1 MRLILAYTG
10 NNSNQKS
17 NKAPKYDKQ
26 GNKSGKPN
34 IKAPKYA
41 RQGDKSGKLD
51 NKAPKCARQ
60 DNKSGKP
67 GKPAHALMK
76 QAKNPAREQKA
87 VDPAALRESLIL
99 KFDSLITSNNPRTLL
114 SQIRQILKDC
124 PGALKDE
131 DVFYSYATVE
141 PIILVCLTH
150 EDAKTRKN
158 AALVL
163 QTIAEEY
170 GTDIFGDDQVEDTAA
185 SDEAPTA
192 SDLPSAEVASYLYA
206 AYKAEETMFVRSAY
220 LEALKCF
227 DCEPYRAEL
236 MERLTFLKEES
247 WAEGDL
253 KHVREER
260 HAIESL
266 FEAPSSEMK
275 SEFKGLDR
283 EMGILLVIDEAV
295 REAAQTE
302 LGAGA
307 RVVPGGVRLTTSSW
321 KKVQSC
327 RLYKEALFPVPLR
340 KGSQITISN
349 MGSLVA
355 DSKLIPMV
363 DELLKAAG
371 DSTQTGSA
379 GENAVSAG
387 NAAENA
393 GSVGSAGENAVSV
406 GNAAE
411 NAVSVGNAAE
421 NAGSVVSV
429 GENAGAREH
438 PFRMEIRSSSDED
451 RSGAALKRAAAE
463 LEEAS
468 KGRLRNSK
476 TAYEFT
482 LVLMAKRDGSLSPY
496 IKLPDSTDHRFDY
509 RKNSEA
515 TSMSAVMAA
524 EAVQMIR
531 PYLKDGAQ
539 VIDPFA
545 GVGTLLIERAK
556 AVPHGDLYATDIYG
570 HAVIGGRE
578 NAELAGVNI
587 SYINRDFFDFKH
599 DYPFDEVI
607 TEFPD
612 LFNKEAEEKEEFFR
626 NFFRSAME
634 VTADKAMLFLISAE
648 DKAMHKHIRLNPEL
662 RIVSEIEFRGHEKIY
677 VIDKKS

>member
-17 NKAPKYDKQ
+17 KNKAPKYDKQ
-26 GNKSGKPN
+26 G
-34 IKAPKYA
+34 
-41 RQGDKSGKLD
+41 
-51 NKAPKCARQ
+51 
-60 DNKSGKP
+60 NKSGKP

-76 QAKNPAREQKA
+76 QAKNPTREQKA

-99 KFDSLITSNNPRTLL
+99 KFDSLITSDNPRTLL
-114 SQIRQILKDC
+114 SQIRQLLKDC

-266 FEAPSSEMK
+266 FEAPASEMK

-379 GENAVSAG
+379 GENAVSVG

-393 GSVGSAGENAVSV
+393 GSVGSAG
-406 GNAAE
+406 E

>member
-17 NKAPKYDKQ
+17 KNKAPKYDKQ

-51 NKAPKCARQ
+51 NKAPKYDRQ
-60 DNKSGKP
+60 GNKSGKP

-99 KFDSLITSNNPRTLL
+99 KFDSLITSDNPRTLL

-266 FEAPSSEMK
+266 FEAPASEMK

-371 DSTQTGSA
+371 DSTQTGS
-379 GENAVSAG
+379 
-387 NAAENA
+387 
-393 GSVGSAGENAVSV
+393 
-406 GNAAE
+406 
-411 NAVSVGNAAE
+411 
-421 NAGSVVSV
+421 V

-515 TSMSAVMAA
+515 SSMSAVMAA

>member
-10 NNSNQKS
+10 NNSKQKS

-34 IKAPKYA
+34 NKAPKYA
-41 RQGDKSGKLD
+41 RQG
-51 NKAPKCARQ
+51 
-60 DNKSGKP
+60 NKSGKP

-99 KFDSLITSNNPRTLL
+99 KFDSLITSDNPRTLL
-114 SQIRQILKDC
+114 SQIRQLLKDC

-131 DVFYSYATVE
+131 DVFCSYATVE

-266 FEAPSSEMK
+266 FEAPASEMK

-393 GSVGSAGENAVSV
+393 GSV
-406 GNAAE
+406 
-411 NAVSVGNAAE
+411 
-421 NAGSVVSV
+421 VSV

-515 TSMSAVMAA
+515 TSMSALMAA

>member
-17 NKAPKYDKQ
+17 KNKAPKYDKQ

-41 RQGDKSGKLD
+41 RQGDKSGK
-51 NKAPKCARQ
+51 
-60 DNKSGKP
+60 P
-67 GKPAHALMK
+67 GKPAHDGMK
-76 QAKNPAREQKA
+76 QAKNPTREQKA

-99 KFDSLITSNNPRTLL
+99 KFDSLITSDNPRTLL
-114 SQIRQILKDC
+114 SQIRQLLKDC
-124 PGALKDE
+124 PGALRDE

-141 PIILVCLTH
+141 PIILACLTH

-170 GTDIFGDDQVEDTAA
+170 GLDIFGDDQVEDPAA

-266 FEAPSSEMK
+266 FEASASEMK

-379 GENAVSAG
+379 GENAVS
-387 NAAENA
+387 
-393 GSVGSAGENAVSV
+393 V

-411 NAVSVGNAAE
+411 NADSVGSA
-421 NAGSVVSV
+421 

-451 RSGAALKRAAAE
+451 RSGTALKRAAAE

-648 DKAMHKHIRLNPEL
+648 DKVMHKHIRLNPEL
-662 RIVSEIEFRGHEKIY
+662 RIVSEIEFTGHEKIY

>member
-26 GNKSGKPN
+26 SNKSGKPN

-76 QAKNPAREQKA
+76 QAKNPTREQKA

-99 KFDSLITSNNPRTLL
+99 KFDSLITSDNPRTLL
-114 SQIRQILKDC
+114 SQIRQLLKDC
-124 PGALKDE
+124 PGALRDE

-141 PIILVCLTH
+141 PIILACLTH

-170 GTDIFGDDQVEDTAA
+170 GLDIFGDDQVEDPAA

-266 FEAPSSEMK
+266 FEAPASEMK

-379 GENAVSAG
+379 GENAVSVG

-393 GSVGSAGENAVSV
+393 GSVG
-406 GNAAE
+406 
-411 NAVSVGNAAE
+411 
-421 NAGSVVSV
+421 SV

-451 RSGAALKRAAAE
+451 RSGTVLKRAAAE

-648 DKAMHKHIRLNPEL
+648 DKVMHKHIRLNPEL

>member
-26 GNKSGKPN
+26 GKLDN
-34 IKAPKYA
+34 KAPKYA

-51 NKAPKCARQ
+51 IKAPKYARQ

-76 QAKNPAREQKA
+76 QAKNPAREQKV

-99 KFDSLITSNNPRTLL
+99 KFDSLITSDNPRTLL
-114 SQIRQILKDC
+114 SQIRQLLKDC
-124 PGALKDE
+124 PGTLKDE

-141 PIILVCLTH
+141 PIILACLTH

-170 GTDIFGDDQVEDTAA
+170 GMDIFGDDQVEDPAT

-266 FEAPSSEMK
+266 FEAPASEMK

-363 DELLKAAG
+363 DELLKAVG
-371 DSTQTGSA
+371 DSTQT
-379 GENAVSAG
+379 
-387 NAAENA
+387 
-393 GSVGSAGENAVSV
+393 GSAGENAVSV

-411 NAVSVGNAAE
+411 NAGSVGSA
-421 NAGSVVSV
+421 

-451 RSGAALKRAAAE
+451 RSGTALKRAAAE

>member
-17 NKAPKYDKQ
+17 KNKAPKYDKQ

-60 DNKSGKP
+60 DNKSGKH

-76 QAKNPAREQKA
+76 QAKNPTREQKA

-99 KFDSLITSNNPRTLL
+99 KFDSLITSDNPRTLL
-114 SQIRQILKDC
+114 SQIRQLLKDC
-124 PGALKDE
+124 PGALRDE

-170 GTDIFGDDQVEDTAA
+170 GMDIFGDDQVEDTAA

-247 WAEGDL
+247 WAEGEM

-266 FEAPSSEMK
+266 FEASASEMK

-379 GENAVSAG
+379 GENAVSVG

-393 GSVGSAGENAVSV
+393 GSVGSA
-406 GNAAE
+406 
-411 NAVSVGNAAE
+411 
-421 NAGSVVSV
+421 

-451 RSGAALKRAAAE
+451 RSGTVLKRAAAE

>member
-17 NKAPKYDKQ
+17 KNKAPKYARQ

-60 DNKSGKP
+60 DNKSGKH

-76 QAKNPAREQKA
+76 QAKNPTREQKA

-99 KFDSLITSNNPRTLL
+99 KFDSLITSDNPRTLL
-114 SQIRQILKDC
+114 SQIRQLLKDC
-124 PGALKDE
+124 PGALRDE

-141 PIILVCLTH
+141 PIILACLTH

-170 GTDIFGDDQVEDTAA
+170 GLDIFGDDQVEDPAA

-266 FEAPSSEMK
+266 FEASASEMK

-379 GENAVSAG
+379 GENAVSVG
-387 NAAENA
+387 NAVENA
-393 GSVGSAGENAVSV
+393 GSVGSA
-406 GNAAE
+406 
-411 NAVSVGNAAE
+411 
-421 NAGSVVSV
+421 

-451 RSGAALKRAAAE
+451 RSGTVLKRAAAE

-626 NFFRSAME
+626 NFFQSAME

-648 DKAMHKHIRLNPEL
+648 DKVMHKHIRLNPEL

>member
-17 NKAPKYDKQ
+17 KNKAPKYDKQ
-26 GNKSGKPN
+26 GNKSGEPN
-34 IKAPKYA
+34 NKAPKYA
-41 RQGDKSGKLD
+41 RQGDKSGK
-51 NKAPKCARQ
+51 
-60 DNKSGKP
+60 P
-67 GKPAHALMK
+67 GEPAHDGMK

-99 KFDSLITSNNPRTLL
+99 KFDSLITSDNPRTLL
-114 SQIRQILKDC
+114 SQIRQLLKDC

-170 GTDIFGDDQVEDTAA
+170 GMDIFGDDQVEDPAA

-266 FEAPSSEMK
+266 FEASASEMK

-379 GENAVSAG
+379 GENAVS
-387 NAAENA
+387 
-393 GSVGSAGENAVSV
+393 V

-411 NAVSVGNAAE
+411 NADSVGSA
-421 NAGSVVSV
+421 

-451 RSGAALKRAAAE
+451 RSGTALKRAAAE

>member
-26 GNKSGKPN
+26 GKLDN
-34 IKAPKYA
+34 KAPKYA

-51 NKAPKCARQ
+51 IKAPKYARQ

-76 QAKNPAREQKA
+76 QAKNPAREQKV

-99 KFDSLITSNNPRTLL
+99 KFDSLITSDNPRTLL
-114 SQIRQILKDC
+114 SQIRQLLKDC
-124 PGALKDE
+124 PGALRDE

-141 PIILVCLTH
+141 PIILACLTH

-170 GTDIFGDDQVEDTAA
+170 GMDIFGDDQVEDPAT

-266 FEAPSSEMK
+266 FEAPASEMK

-307 RVVPGGVRLTTSSW
+307 KVVPGGVRLTTSSW

-363 DELLKAAG
+363 DELLKAVG
-371 DSTQTGSA
+371 DSTQT
-379 GENAVSAG
+379 
-387 NAAENA
+387 
-393 GSVGSAGENAVSV
+393 GSAGENAVSV

-411 NAVSVGNAAE
+411 NAGSVGSA
-421 NAGSVVSV
+421 

-451 RSGAALKRAAAE
+451 RSGTALKRAAAE

>member
-1 MRLILAYTG
+1 MRHILAYTG

-17 NKAPKYDKQ
+17 KNKAPKYDKQ

-60 DNKSGKP
+60 DNKSGKH

-99 KFDSLITSNNPRTLL
+99 KFDSLITSDNPRTLL
-114 SQIRQILKDC
+114 SQIRQLLKDC
-124 PGALKDE
+124 PGALRDE

-141 PIILVCLTH
+141 PIILACLTH

-170 GTDIFGDDQVEDTAA
+170 GLDIFGDDQVEDPAA

-266 FEAPSSEMK
+266 FEAPASEMK

-371 DSTQTGSA
+371 DSTQTG
-379 GENAVSAG
+379 
-387 NAAENA
+387 
-393 GSVGSAGENAVSV
+393 
-406 GNAAE
+406 
-411 NAVSVGNAAE
+411 
-421 NAGSVVSV
+421 SV

>member
-17 NKAPKYDKQ
+17 KNKAPKYDKQ

-99 KFDSLITSNNPRTLL
+99 KFDSLITSDNPRTLL
-114 SQIRQILKDC
+114 SQIRQLLKDC

-170 GTDIFGDDQVEDTAA
+170 GMDIFGDDQVEDPAA

-266 FEAPSSEMK
+266 FEASASEMK

-349 MGSLVA
+349 IGSLVA

-363 DELLKAAG
+363 DELLKATG

-379 GENAVSAG
+379 GENAVSVGNAVENAG
-387 NAAENA
+387 SVGGAAENA
-393 GSVGSAGENAVSV
+393 GSVGSA
-406 GNAAE
+406 
-411 NAVSVGNAAE
+411 
-421 NAGSVVSV
+421 

-451 RSGAALKRAAAE
+451 RSGTALKRAAAE
-463 LEEAS
+463 LEEVS

-496 IKLPDSTDHRFDY
+496 IKLPDNTDHRFDY

-578 NAELAGVNI
+578 NADLADVNI

-634 VTADKAMLFLISAE
+634 LTADKAMLFLISAE

-677 VIDKKS
+677 VIEKKS

>member
-17 NKAPKYDKQ
+17 KNKAPKYARQGNKSGNPNIKAPKYDKQ
-26 GNKSGKPN
+26 GN
-34 IKAPKYA
+34 
-41 RQGDKSGKLD
+41 KSGKLD

-60 DNKSGKP
+60 DNKSGKH

-76 QAKNPAREQKA
+76 QAKNPTREQKA

-99 KFDSLITSNNPRTLL
+99 KFDSLITSDNPRTLL
-114 SQIRQILKDC
+114 SQIRQLLKDC
-124 PGALKDE
+124 PGALRDE

-141 PIILVCLTH
+141 PIILACLTH

-170 GTDIFGDDQVEDTAA
+170 GLDIFGDDQVEDPAA

-192 SDLPSAEVASYLYA
+192 SDFPSAEVASYLYA

-266 FEAPSSEMK
+266 FEASASEMK

-349 MGSLVA
+349 IGSLVA

-363 DELLKAAG
+363 DELLKATG

-379 GENAVSAG
+379 
-387 NAAENA
+387 
-393 GSVGSAGENAVSV
+393 
-406 GNAAE
+406 
-411 NAVSVGNAAE
+411 
-421 NAGSVVSV
+421 

-496 IKLPDSTDHRFDY
+496 IKLPDNTDHRFDY

-587 SYINRDFFDFKH
+587 TYINRDFFDFKH

-626 NFFRSAME
+626 NFFQSAME

-648 DKAMHKHIRLNPEL
+648 DKVMHKHIRLNPEL

>member
-17 NKAPKYDKQ
+17 KNKAPKYDKQ

-41 RQGDKSGKLD
+41 RQGDKSGK
-51 NKAPKCARQ
+51 
-60 DNKSGKP
+60 P
-67 GKPAHALMK
+67 GKPAHDGMK
-76 QAKNPAREQKA
+76 QAKNPTREQKA

-99 KFDSLITSNNPRTLL
+99 KFDSLITSDNPRTLL
-114 SQIRQILKDC
+114 SQIRQLLKDC

-141 PIILVCLTH
+141 PIILACLTH

-170 GTDIFGDDQVEDTAA
+170 GLDIFGDDQVEDPAA

-266 FEAPSSEMK
+266 FEASASEMK

-340 KGSQITISN
+340 KGSQITVSN

-379 GENAVSAG
+379 G
-387 NAAENA
+387 
-393 GSVGSAGENAVSV
+393 
-406 GNAAE
+406 E

>member
-34 IKAPKYA
+34 NKAPKY
-41 RQGDKSGKLD
+41 
-51 NKAPKCARQ
+51 ARQ

-99 KFDSLITSNNPRTLL
+99 KFDSLITSDNPRTLL
-114 SQIRQILKDC
+114 SQIRQLLKDC
-124 PGALKDE
+124 PGALRDE

-141 PIILVCLTH
+141 PIILACLTH

-170 GTDIFGDDQVEDTAA
+170 GMDIFGDDQAEDPAA

-266 FEAPSSEMK
+266 FEAPASEMK

-363 DELLKAAG
+363 DELLKAEQA
-371 DSTQTGSA
+371 
-379 GENAVSAG
+379 
-387 NAAENA
+387 
-393 GSVGSAGENAVSV
+393 
-406 GNAAE
+406 
-411 NAVSVGNAAE
+411 
-421 NAGSVVSV
+421 
-429 GENAGAREH
+429 
-438 PFRMEIRSSSDED
+438 
-451 RSGAALKRAAAE
+451 
-463 LEEAS
+463 
-468 KGRLRNSK
+468 
-476 TAYEFT
+476 
-482 LVLMAKRDGSLSPY
+482 
-496 IKLPDSTDHRFDY
+496 
-509 RKNSEA
+509 
-515 TSMSAVMAA
+515 
-524 EAVQMIR
+524 
-531 PYLKDGAQ
+531 
-539 VIDPFA
+539 
-545 GVGTLLIERAK
+545 
-556 AVPHGDLYATDIYG
+556 
-570 HAVIGGRE
+570 
-578 NAELAGVNI
+578 
-587 SYINRDFFDFKH
+587 
-599 DYPFDEVI
+599 
-607 TEFPD
+607 
-612 LFNKEAEEKEEFFR
+612 
-626 NFFRSAME
+626 
-634 VTADKAMLFLISAE
+634 
-648 DKAMHKHIRLNPEL
+648 
-662 RIVSEIEFRGHEKIY
+662 
-677 VIDKKS
+677 

>member
-17 NKAPKYDKQ
+17 KNKAPKYDKQ
-26 GNKSGKPN
+26 G
-34 IKAPKYA
+34 
-41 RQGDKSGKLD
+41 DKSGKLD
-51 NKAPKCARQ
+51 IKAPKYARQ

-99 KFDSLITSNNPRTLL
+99 KFDSLITSDNPCTLL

-170 GTDIFGDDQVEDTAA
+170 GLDIFGDDQVEDPAA

-266 FEAPSSEMK
+266 FEAPASEMK

-379 GENAVSAG
+379 
-387 NAAENA
+387 
-393 GSVGSAGENAVSV
+393 
-406 GNAAE
+406 
-411 NAVSVGNAAE
+411 
-421 NAGSVVSV
+421 

>member
-51 NKAPKCARQ
+51 IKAPKYARQ

-99 KFDSLITSNNPRTLL
+99 KFDSLITSDNPRTLL
-114 SQIRQILKDC
+114 SQIRQLLKDC

-141 PIILVCLTH
+141 PIILACLTH

-170 GTDIFGDDQVEDTAA
+170 GMDIFGDDQVEDPAA

-266 FEAPSSEMK
+266 FEAPVSEMK

-340 KGSQITISN
+340 KGSQITVSN

-371 DSTQTGSA
+371 DSTRT
-379 GENAVSAG
+379 
-387 NAAENA
+387 
-393 GSVGSAGENAVSV
+393 GSAGENAVSV

-411 NAVSVGNAAE
+411 NAGSVGSA
-421 NAGSVVSV
+421 

-648 DKAMHKHIRLNPEL
+648 DKVMHKHIRLNPEL

>member
-34 IKAPKYA
+34 NKAPKYA
-41 RQGDKSGKLD
+41 RQGDKSGKPD
-51 NKAPKCARQ
+51 NKAPKYARQ
-60 DNKSGKP
+60 GNKSGKP

-379 GENAVSAG
+379 GENAVS
-387 NAAENA
+387 
-393 GSVGSAGENAVSV
+393 
-406 GNAAE
+406 
-411 NAVSVGNAAE
+411 VGNAAE

>member
-1 MRLILAYTG
+1 MRYAVDSLYLGIFYDKIHLVLLDFYMRLILAYTG

-17 NKAPKYDKQ
+17 KNKAPKYDKQ

-34 IKAPKYA
+34 NKAPKYA
-41 RQGDKSGKLD
+41 RQGDKSGKPD
-51 NKAPKCARQ
+51 NKAPKYARQ
-60 DNKSGKP
+60 GNKSGKP
-67 GKPAHALMK
+67 GKPAHDGMK

-99 KFDSLITSNNPRTLL
+99 KFDSLITSDNPRTLL

-170 GTDIFGDDQVEDTAA
+170 GTDIFGDDQVEDPAA

-266 FEAPSSEMK
+266 FEAPASEMK

-379 GENAVSAG
+379 G
-387 NAAENA
+387 
-393 GSVGSAGENAVSV
+393 
-406 GNAAE
+406 E

>member
-76 QAKNPAREQKA
+76 QAKNPTREQKA

-99 KFDSLITSNNPRTLL
+99 KFDSLITSDNPRTLL
-114 SQIRQILKDC
+114 SQIRQLLKDC

-131 DVFYSYATVE
+131 DVFCSYATVE

-170 GTDIFGDDQVEDTAA
+170 GMDIFGDDQVEDPAA

-266 FEAPSSEMK
+266 FEASASEMK

-379 GENAVSAG
+379 GENAVSVG

-393 GSVGSAGENAVSV
+393 GSVGSAR
-406 GNAAE
+406 
-411 NAVSVGNAAE
+411 
-421 NAGSVVSV
+421 
-429 GENAGAREH
+429 ENAGAREH

>member
-26 GNKSGKPN
+26 GKLDN
-34 IKAPKYA
+34 KAPKYA

-51 NKAPKCARQ
+51 IKAPKYARQ

-99 KFDSLITSNNPRTLL
+99 KFDSLITSDNPRTLL
-114 SQIRQILKDC
+114 SQIRQLLKDC
-124 PGALKDE
+124 PGTLKDE

-170 GTDIFGDDQVEDTAA
+170 GMDIFGDDQVEDPAT

-266 FEAPSSEMK
+266 FEAPASEMK

-307 RVVPGGVRLTTSSW
+307 KVVPGGVRLTTSSW

-340 KGSQITISN
+340 KGSQITVSN

-379 GENAVSAG
+379 GENAVSVG

-393 GSVGSAGENAVSV
+393 GSVGSA
-406 GNAAE
+406 
-411 NAVSVGNAAE
+411 
-421 NAGSVVSV
+421 

-451 RSGAALKRAAAE
+451 RSGTALKRAAAE

>member
-17 NKAPKYDKQ
+17 KN
-26 GNKSGKPN
+26 
-34 IKAPKYA
+34 KAPKYA

-76 QAKNPAREQKA
+76 QAKNPTREQKA

-99 KFDSLITSNNPRTLL
+99 KFDSLITSDNPRTLL
-114 SQIRQILKDC
+114 SQIRQLLKDC

-170 GTDIFGDDQVEDTAA
+170 GMDIFGDDQVEDPAA

-206 AYKAEETMFVRSAY
+206 AYKAEETMFARSAY

-266 FEAPSSEMK
+266 FEAPASEMK

-379 GENAVSAG
+379 GENAVS
-387 NAAENA
+387 
-393 GSVGSAGENAVSV
+393 V

-411 NAVSVGNAAE
+411 NADSVGSA
-421 NAGSVVSV
+421 

-451 RSGAALKRAAAE
+451 RSGTALKRAAAE

-634 VTADKAMLFLISAE
+634 LTADKAMLFLISAE

>member
-17 NKAPKYDKQ
+17 NNAPTYAKQ

-41 RQGDKSGKLD
+41 RQGDKSGKPD
-51 NKAPKCARQ
+51 NKAPKYARQ
-60 DNKSGKP
+60 GNKSGKP
-67 GKPAHALMK
+67 GKPAHDGMK

-99 KFDSLITSNNPRTLL
+99 KFDSLIASDNPRTLL
-114 SQIRQILKDC
+114 SQIRQLLKDC

-170 GTDIFGDDQVEDTAA
+170 GLDIFGDDQVEDTAA

-266 FEAPSSEMK
+266 FEAPASEMK

-393 GSVGSAGENAVSV
+393 GSVGSA
-406 GNAAE
+406 
-411 NAVSVGNAAE
+411 
-421 NAGSVVSV
+421 

>member
-1 MRLILAYTG
+1 MRLVLAYTG

-17 NKAPKYDKQ
+17 NNKAPKYARQ

-76 QAKNPAREQKA
+76 QAKNPTREQKA

-99 KFDSLITSNNPRTLL
+99 KFDSLITSDNPRTLL
-114 SQIRQILKDC
+114 SQIRQLLKDC

-170 GTDIFGDDQVEDTAA
+170 GMDIFGDDQVEDPAA

-266 FEAPSSEMK
+266 FEAPASEMK

-340 KGSQITISN
+340 RGSQITVSN

-371 DSTQTGSA
+371 DSTQTGCA
-379 GENAVSAG
+379 G
-387 NAAENA
+387 
-393 GSVGSAGENAVSV
+393 
-406 GNAAE
+406 E

-421 NAGSVVSV
+421 NAGSVGGA

-438 PFRMEIRSSSDED
+438 SFRMEIRSSSDED
-451 RSGAALKRAAAE
+451 RSGTALKSAAAE

>member
-17 NKAPKYDKQ
+17 KNKAPKYDKQGDKSGKLDNKAPKYDKQGNKSGEPNNKAPKYDKQ
-26 GNKSGKPN
+26 GNKSGKP
-34 IKAPKYA
+34 
-41 RQGDKSGKLD
+41 
-51 NKAPKCARQ
+51 
-60 DNKSGKP
+60 
-67 GKPAHALMK
+67 GKPAHDGMK

-99 KFDSLITSNNPRTLL
+99 KFDSLITSDNPRTLL

-227 DCEPYRAEL
+227 DCEPYRAKL

-253 KHVREER
+253 QHVREER

-266 FEAPSSEMK
+266 FEAPASEMK

-307 RVVPGGVRLTTSSW
+307 RVVPGGVRLTTSSG
-321 KKVQSC
+321 KEVQSC

-379 GENAVSAG
+379 G
-387 NAAENA
+387 
-393 GSVGSAGENAVSV
+393 
-406 GNAAE
+406 E

>member
-17 NKAPKYDKQ
+17 KNKAPKYDKQ

-76 QAKNPAREQKA
+76 QAKNPTREQKA

-99 KFDSLITSNNPRTLL
+99 KFDSLITSDNPRTLL
-114 SQIRQILKDC
+114 SQIRQLLKDC

-266 FEAPSSEMK
+266 FEAPASEMK

-307 RVVPGGVRLTTSSW
+307 KVVPGGVRLTTSSW

-379 GENAVSAG
+379 
-387 NAAENA
+387 
-393 GSVGSAGENAVSV
+393 
-406 GNAAE
+406 
-411 NAVSVGNAAE
+411 
-421 NAGSVVSV
+421 

>member
-17 NKAPKYDKQ
+17 KNKAPKYDKQ

-67 GKPAHALMK
+67 GKPAHDGMK

-99 KFDSLITSNNPRTLL
+99 KFDSLITSDNPRTLL
-114 SQIRQILKDC
+114 SQIRQLLKDC

-170 GTDIFGDDQVEDTAA
+170 GMDIFGDDQVEDPAA

-192 SDLPSAEVASYLYA
+192 SDLPSAEVASCLYA

-236 MERLTFLKEES
+236 MARLTFLKEES

-266 FEAPSSEMK
+266 FEAPASEMK

-283 EMGILLVIDEAV
+283 EMGILLIIDEAV

-379 GENAVSAG
+379 
-387 NAAENA
+387 
-393 GSVGSAGENAVSV
+393 
-406 GNAAE
+406 
-411 NAVSVGNAAE
+411 
-421 NAGSVVSV
+421 

>member
-17 NKAPKYDKQ
+17 NKAPKYGRQ
-26 GNKSGKPN
+26 GN
-34 IKAPKYA
+34 
-41 RQGDKSGKLD
+41 KSGKLD
-51 NKAPKCARQ
+51 NKAPKYDKQGNKSGEPNNKAPKYARQ

-67 GKPAHALMK
+67 GKPAHDGMK

-99 KFDSLITSNNPRTLL
+99 KFDSLITSDNPRTLL
-114 SQIRQILKDC
+114 SQIRQLLKDC

-141 PIILVCLTH
+141 PIILACLTH

-170 GTDIFGDDQVEDTAA
+170 GLDIFGDDQVEDPAA

-266 FEAPSSEMK
+266 FEASASEMK

-379 GENAVSAG
+379 GENAVS
-387 NAAENA
+387 
-393 GSVGSAGENAVSV
+393 
-406 GNAAE
+406 
-411 NAVSVGNAAE
+411 VGNAAE

-451 RSGAALKRAAAE
+451 RSGTALKRAAAE

-662 RIVSEIEFRGHEKIY
+662 RIVSEIEFTGHEKIY

>member
-17 NKAPKYDKQ
+17 KNKAPKYDKQ

-60 DNKSGKP
+60 DNKSGKH

-76 QAKNPAREQKA
+76 QAKNPTREQKA

-99 KFDSLITSNNPRTLL
+99 KFDSLITSDNPRTLL
-114 SQIRQILKDC
+114 SQIRQLLKDC

-170 GTDIFGDDQVEDTAA
+170 GMDIFGDDQVEDPAA

-266 FEAPSSEMK
+266 FEASASEMK

-349 MGSLVA
+349 IGSLVA

-379 GENAVSAG
+379 GENAVSVG
-387 NAAENA
+387 NAVENA
-393 GSVGSAGENAVSV
+393 GSVGSA
-406 GNAAE
+406 
-411 NAVSVGNAAE
+411 
-421 NAGSVVSV
+421 

-451 RSGAALKRAAAE
+451 RSGTALKRAAAE
-463 LEEAS
+463 LEEVS

-496 IKLPDSTDHRFDY
+496 IKLPDNTDHRFDY

-578 NAELAGVNI
+578 NADLADVNI

-634 VTADKAMLFLISAE
+634 LTADKAMLFLISAE

-677 VIDKKS
+677 VIEKKS

>member
-17 NKAPKYDKQ
+17 KNKAPKYDKQ

-76 QAKNPAREQKA
+76 QAKNPTREQKA

-99 KFDSLITSNNPRTLL
+99 KFDSLITSDNPRTLL
-114 SQIRQILKDC
+114 SQIRQLLKDC
-124 PGALKDE
+124 PGALRDE

-141 PIILVCLTH
+141 PIILACLTH

-170 GTDIFGDDQVEDTAA
+170 GLDIFGDDQVEDPAA

-266 FEAPSSEMK
+266 FEASASEMK

-379 GENAVSAG
+379 GENAVSVG

-393 GSVGSAGENAVSV
+393 GSVGGA
-406 GNAAE
+406 
-411 NAVSVGNAAE
+411 
-421 NAGSVVSV
+421 

-451 RSGAALKRAAAE
+451 RSGTVLKRAAAE

-648 DKAMHKHIRLNPEL
+648 DKVMHKHIRLNPEL

>member
-17 NKAPKYDKQ
+17 KNKAPKYDKQ

-60 DNKSGKP
+60 DNKSGKH

-76 QAKNPAREQKA
+76 QAKNPTREQKA

-99 KFDSLITSNNPRTLL
+99 KFDSLITSDNPRTLL
-114 SQIRQILKDC
+114 SQIRQLLKDC
-124 PGALKDE
+124 PGALRDE

-141 PIILVCLTH
+141 PIILACLTH

-170 GTDIFGDDQVEDTAA
+170 GMDIFGDDQVEDPAA

-266 FEAPSSEMK
+266 FEAPASEMK

-379 GENAVSAG
+379 GENAVSVG

-393 GSVGSAGENAVSV
+393 GSVGSAR
-406 GNAAE
+406 E

-421 NAGSVVSV
+421 NAGSVGSA

-451 RSGAALKRAAAE
+451 RSGTVLKRAAAE

>member
-17 NKAPKYDKQ
+17 KNKAPKYDKQ

-41 RQGDKSGKLD
+41 RQGDKSGK
-51 NKAPKCARQ
+51 
-60 DNKSGKP
+60 P
-67 GKPAHALMK
+67 GKPAHDGMK
-76 QAKNPAREQKA
+76 QAKNPTREQKA

-99 KFDSLITSNNPRTLL
+99 KFDSLITSDNPRTLL

-266 FEAPSSEMK
+266 FEAPASEMK

-393 GSVGSAGENAVSV
+393 GSVGSAR
-406 GNAAE
+406 
-411 NAVSVGNAAE
+411 
-421 NAGSVVSV
+421 
-429 GENAGAREH
+429 ENAGAREH

>member
-34 IKAPKYA
+34 SKAPKYA
-41 RQGDKSGKLD
+41 RQGNKSGKLD
-51 NKAPKCARQ
+51 NKAPKYARQGNKSEKPNIKAPKYARQ

-67 GKPAHALMK
+67 GKPAHDGMK

-99 KFDSLITSNNPRTLL
+99 KFDSLITSDNPRTLL
-114 SQIRQILKDC
+114 SQIRQLLKDC
-124 PGALKDE
+124 PGALRDE

-141 PIILVCLTH
+141 PIILACLTH

-170 GTDIFGDDQVEDTAA
+170 GMDIFGDDQVEDPAA

-266 FEAPSSEMK
+266 FEAPASEMK

-307 RVVPGGVRLTTSSW
+307 KVVPGGVRLTTSSW

-371 DSTQTGSA
+371 DSTQTGC
-379 GENAVSAG
+379 
-387 NAAENA
+387 
-393 GSVGSAGENAVSV
+393 AGENAVSV

-421 NAGSVVSV
+421 NAG
-429 GENAGAREH
+429 AREH

-451 RSGAALKRAAAE
+451 RSGTALKRAAAE

-634 VTADKAMLFLISAE
+634 LTADKAMLFLISAE

-677 VIDKKS
+677 VIEKKS

>member
-26 GNKSGKPN
+26 SNKSGNPN

-51 NKAPKCARQ
+51 NKAPKYARQ
-60 DNKSGKP
+60 GDKSGKPNIKAPKYARQGDKSGKP
-67 GKPAHALMK
+67 GKPAHDGMK

-99 KFDSLITSNNPRTLL
+99 KFDSLITSDNPRTLL
-114 SQIRQILKDC
+114 SQIRQLLKDC
-124 PGALKDE
+124 PGALRDE

-141 PIILVCLTH
+141 PIILACLTH

-170 GTDIFGDDQVEDTAA
+170 GLDIFGDDQMEDAA
-185 SDEAPTA
+185 TSDEAPTA

-266 FEAPSSEMK
+266 FEAPASEMK

-371 DSTQTGSA
+371 DSTQTGS
-379 GENAVSAG
+379 
-387 NAAENA
+387 
-393 GSVGSAGENAVSV
+393 VG
-406 GNAAE
+406 E

-421 NAGSVVSV
+421 NAGSVGSA

-451 RSGAALKRAAAE
+451 RSGTVLKRAAAE

-634 VTADKAMLFLISAE
+634 LTADKAMLFLISAE
-648 DKAMHKHIRLNPEL
+648 DKVMHKHIRLNPEL

>member
-17 NKAPKYDKQ
+17 KNKAPKYDKQ

-60 DNKSGKP
+60 DNKSGKH

-76 QAKNPAREQKA
+76 QAKNPTREQKA

-99 KFDSLITSNNPRTLL
+99 KFDSLITSDNPRTLL
-114 SQIRQILKDC
+114 SQIRQLLKDC

-141 PIILVCLTH
+141 PIILACLTH

-170 GTDIFGDDQVEDTAA
+170 GLDIFGDDQVEDPAA

-266 FEAPSSEMK
+266 FEAPASEMK

-379 GENAVSAG
+379 GENAVSVG

-393 GSVGSAGENAVSV
+393 GSVGSA
-406 GNAAE
+406 
-411 NAVSVGNAAE
+411 
-421 NAGSVVSV
+421 

-451 RSGAALKRAAAE
+451 RSGTVLKRAAAE

>member
-17 NKAPKYDKQ
+17 KNKAPKYDKQ

-60 DNKSGKP
+60 DNKSGKH

-76 QAKNPAREQKA
+76 QAKNPTREQKA

-99 KFDSLITSNNPRTLL
+99 KFDSLITSDNPRTLL
-114 SQIRQILKDC
+114 SQIRQLLKDC
-124 PGALKDE
+124 PGALRDE

-141 PIILVCLTH
+141 PIILACLTH

-170 GTDIFGDDQVEDTAA
+170 GMDIFGDDQVEDPAA

-266 FEAPSSEMK
+266 FEAPASEMK

-379 GENAVSAG
+379 GENAVSVG

-393 GSVGSAGENAVSV
+393 GSVGSA
-406 GNAAE
+406 
-411 NAVSVGNAAE
+411 
-421 NAGSVVSV
+421 

-451 RSGAALKRAAAE
+451 RSGTVLKRAAAE

>member
-26 GNKSGKPN
+26 GKLDN
-34 IKAPKYA
+34 KAPKYA

-67 GKPAHALMK
+67 NIKAPKYARQGDKSGKPGKPAHDGMK

-99 KFDSLITSNNPRTLL
+99 KFDSLITSDNPRTLL
-114 SQIRQILKDC
+114 SQIRQLLKDC
-124 PGALKDE
+124 PGALRDE

-141 PIILVCLTH
+141 PIILACLTH

-170 GTDIFGDDQVEDTAA
+170 GLDIFGDDQMEDAA
-185 SDEAPTA
+185 TSDEAPTA

-266 FEAPSSEMK
+266 FEAPASEMK

-371 DSTQTGSA
+371 DSTQTGS
-379 GENAVSAG
+379 
-387 NAAENA
+387 
-393 GSVGSAGENAVSV
+393 VG
-406 GNAAE
+406 E

-421 NAGSVVSV
+421 NAGSVGSA

-451 RSGAALKRAAAE
+451 RSGTVLKRAAAE

-556 AVPHGDLYATDIYG
+556 SVPHGDLYATDIYG

-634 VTADKAMLFLISAE
+634 LTADKAMLFLISAE
-648 DKAMHKHIRLNPEL
+648 DKVMHKHIRLNPEL

>member
-17 NKAPKYDKQ
+17 KNKAPKYDKQ

-34 IKAPKYA
+34 SKAPKYA
-41 RQGDKSGKLD
+41 RQGDKSGKP
-51 NKAPKCARQ
+51 NNEAPKYARQ
-60 DNKSGKP
+60 GDKSGKP
-67 GKPAHALMK
+67 GKPAHDGMK
-76 QAKNPAREQKA
+76 QAKNPAREQKV

-99 KFDSLITSNNPRTLL
+99 KFDSLITSDNPRTLL
-114 SQIRQILKDC
+114 SQIRQLLKDC
-124 PGALKDE
+124 PGALRDE

-141 PIILVCLTH
+141 PIILACLTH

-170 GTDIFGDDQVEDTAA
+170 GLDIFGDDQVEDPAA

-266 FEAPSSEMK
+266 FEAPASEMK

-307 RVVPGGVRLTTSSW
+307 KVVPGGVRLTTSSW

-371 DSTQTGSA
+371 DSTQTGC
-379 GENAVSAG
+379 
-387 NAAENA
+387 
-393 GSVGSAGENAVSV
+393 AGENAVSV

-421 NAGSVVSV
+421 NAG
-429 GENAGAREH
+429 AREH

-451 RSGAALKRAAAE
+451 RSGTALKRAAAE

-599 DYPFDEVI
+599 DYPFDEAI

-634 VTADKAMLFLISAE
+634 LTADKAMLFLISAE

-677 VIDKKS
+677 VIEKKS

>member
-10 NNSNQKS
+10 NKSNQQS
-17 NKAPKYDKQ
+17 N
-26 GNKSGKPN
+26 N
-34 IKAPKYA
+34 KAPKYA
-41 RQGDKSGKLD
+41 RQGNTSGKLD
-51 NKAPKCARQ
+51 NKAPEYARQ
-60 DNKSGKP
+60 GNTSGKP
-67 GKPAHALMK
+67 GKPAHDGMK

-99 KFDSLITSNNPRTLL
+99 KFDSLITSDNPRTLL

-124 PGALKDE
+124 PGVLKDE

-158 AALVL
+158 AALVI

-170 GTDIFGDDQVEDTAA
+170 GMDIFGDDQVEDAAA

-266 FEAPSSEMK
+266 FEAPASEMK

-307 RVVPGGVRLTTSSW
+307 KVVPGGVRLTTSSW

-327 RLYKEALFPVPLR
+327 RFYKEALFPVPLR

-349 MGSLVA
+349 IGSLVA

-371 DSTQTGSA
+371 DSTQTGST
-379 GENAVSAG
+379 
-387 NAAENA
+387 
-393 GSVGSAGENAVSV
+393 
-406 GNAAE
+406 
-411 NAVSVGNAAE
+411 
-421 NAGSVVSV
+421 

-451 RSGAALKRAAAE
+451 RSGTALKRAAAE

-545 GVGTLLIERAK
+545 GVGALLIERAK

-607 TEFPD
+607 AEFPD

-677 VIDKKS
+677 VIEKKS